1 MNKNTSECTCSEKP
15 ILIYPCSGAADVG
28 EISDRIARRLSREGI
43 VKMNCLAGIGA
54 QLSGFVESAKAAR
67 VNITIDGCPVACSS
81 KTIENLGLEPQSFVL
96 TDMGLVKGKTPVDD
110 HVVQELSEAIK
121 KTLTEENVNATN
133 KKPFS
138 KTGGCCSS

>member
-1 MNKNTSECTCSEKP
+1 MNKNTSECSCSAAP
-15 ILIYPCSGAADVG
+15 TLIYPCSGAADVG

-43 VKMNCLAGIGA
+43 GKMNCLAGIGA
-54 QLSGFVESAKAAR
+54 QLSGFVESAAR
-67 VNITIDGCPVACSS
+67 VNITIDGCTVACSS
-81 KTIENLGLEPQSFVL
+81 KTIENLGLESQSFVL

-110 HVVQELSEAIK
+110 HVIQELSEAIK
-121 KTLTEENVNATN
+121 KTLNEENVNATY

>member
-1 MNKNTSECTCSEKP
+1 MPEKNQGCECVSAPT
-15 ILIYPCSGAADVG
+15 LIFPCSGAADVG

-43 VKMNCLAGIGA
+43 VKMSCLAGIGA

-81 KTIENLGLEPQSFVL
+81 KTIENLGLEPKSFVL

-110 HVVQELSEAIK
+110 HVIQELSEAIK
-121 KTLTEENVNATN
+121 KTLTEENVNATD